1 MALTE
6 SLTKKEWAVIASKY
20 RYGIDADKATK
31 DKLVEFIQTVIYI
44 HETQDLINNNLW
56 TIF

>member
-6 SLTKKEWAVIASKY
+6 KKWAAMASKY

-31 DKLVEFIQTVIYI
+31 DKLIEFIQTVIHI
-44 HETQDLINNNLW
+44 HKTQDPTDNNL
-56 TIF
+56 